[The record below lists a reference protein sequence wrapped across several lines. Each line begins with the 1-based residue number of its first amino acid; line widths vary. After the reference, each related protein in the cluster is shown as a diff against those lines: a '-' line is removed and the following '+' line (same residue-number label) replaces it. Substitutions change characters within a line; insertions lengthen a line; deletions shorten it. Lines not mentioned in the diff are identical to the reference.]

1 MRLQDKEIKRFH
13 TKDLHYLSIWW
24 LNNQGFGA
32 ARLAREVTDAWIQKK
47 WSLGGVSFTSE
58 APELSDK
65 EIESIPGGKASLG
78 HWDTISWEVLERTNA
93 GMTIKVDEDKYW
105 RGQGGQISQQYD
117 NLKSKHQELISLS
130 QQSGSTG
137 EQGSKEGAVAE
148 EESGTG
154 ENPPATLDSL
164 AKLEELHG
172 IVVKSPSEVSNI
184 ELVLCKDDTIWAVCS
199 QDKVIGKHIVLA
211 GFGTGIWVPEGESE
225 PGVDFKLD
233 SDKTL
238 VQLDESSFSSEAQ
251 GVTTLSLFK
260 LLVRAEKEKGL
271 TEHRLR
277 SASRTATCRV
287 AVTALRSRSRPP

>member
-1 MRLQDKEIKRFH
+1 MGLVRTLQP
-13 TKDLHYLSIWW
+13 LL
-24 LNNQGFGA
+24 
-32 ARLAREVTDAWIQKK
+32 
-47 WSLGGVSFTSE
+47 
-58 APELSDK
+58 
-65 EIESIPGGKASLG
+65 
-78 HWDTISWEVLERTNA
+78 
-93 GMTIKVDEDKYW
+93 
-105 RGQGGQISQQYD
+105 
-117 NLKSKHQELISLS
+117 
-130 QQSGSTG
+130 
-137 EQGSKEGAVAE
+137 
-148 EESGTG
+148 
-154 ENPPATLDSL
+154 TLDSL

-271 TEHRLR
+271 TEHRLSFCSVER
-277 SASRTATCRV
+277 KQDSNLEGGSDGFEIKIKTPMKFKCMKDPRANQDQDR
-287 AVTALRSRSRPP
+287 VTAKNFFPSA